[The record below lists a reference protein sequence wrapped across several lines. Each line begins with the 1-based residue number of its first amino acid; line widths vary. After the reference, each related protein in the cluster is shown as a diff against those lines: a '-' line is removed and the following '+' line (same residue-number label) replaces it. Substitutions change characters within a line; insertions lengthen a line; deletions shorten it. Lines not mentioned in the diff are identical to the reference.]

1 MSSGNVRDYIHSTEK
16 EKLSKNI
23 KKAILSN
30 LSLILQQDSPKI
42 HRSKK
47 HNIHVFLL
55 ILFIPNTI
63 IKFIMEFT
71 ASKREV

>member
-1 MSSGNVRDYIHSTEK
+1 MSSGNARDYIHSTEK
-16 EKLSKNI
+16 ENI

-30 LSLILQQDSPKI
+30 LSLILQQDSAKI

-47 HNIHVFLL
+47 HNIQVFLL

>member
-16 EKLSKNI
+16 ENI

>member
-1 MSSGNVRDYIHSTEK
+1 MSGGNVTDYIHSTEK
-16 EKLSKNI
+16 ENI

-42 HRSKK
+42 HCSKK

>member
-1 MSSGNVRDYIHSTEK
+1 MSSGNVTDYIDSTEK
-16 EKLSKNI
+16 ENI

-47 HNIHVFLL
+47 HNTHVFLL

>member
-1 MSSGNVRDYIHSTEK
+1 MSSGNVTDYIHSTEK
-16 EKLSKNI
+16 ENI

-30 LSLILQQDSPKI
+30 LSLILQQDSAKI

-47 HNIHVFLL
+47 HNIQVFLL

>member
-1 MSSGNVRDYIHSTEK
+1 MSSGNVTDYIDSTEK
-16 EKLSKNI
+16 ENI